1 MRIHGFDAIPSTLP
15 DLGVPDGPPTGRQLL
30 RRRVRRVLSAA
41 GYVEAIQ
48 WAFLSREAAA
58 SVAPLGAYDGRSAD
72 EETDV
77 VLDNPLSELYSTLRR
92 SLLPGLLEAARFNTR
107 RNASSVRLFELGVVF
122 GRSGSGEGPVGVVER
137 EALGV
142 LCGGAVGTPWEGRRE
157 LDLFDLKGALE
168 AVAEA
173 AGKRLEAR
181 PGRIHGLLP
190 GTAAELYI
198 EGVDGRRVGVL
209 GRLAEDDEHY
219 PLYAAEI
226 ELAALESTSEELYA
240 ALAVDSPPRLP
251 GIQVDHTLTHPVAV
265 AWADLESAI
274 RESAAEELRRFRL
287 ENRYEGKGVPDGAVN
302 TTVRFLYHGGERQLT
317 QDEVNRHQE
326 ALVAVLEE
334 RFGWKAGQEDVAGLF
349 DAEQQD
355 VDILLAGKVVGL
367 DDRFFHRVG
376 VVEEDFAPA
385 FGQEQAGPDGEGV
398 GVAFGVDQFGPAG
411 GGEVVLEVGHGQVG
425 VSADKAARFG
435 AVGGEVAFAE
445 KAVFN
450 FGGGAVCFEA
460 DWFSGNG
467 RHGHIEMVLEVLA
480 DTGQVDPDRNT
491 HLL

>member
-1 MRIHGFDAIPSTLP
+1 MHTDASHRFERGADPEIQARAVSRAAALIAEIGGGTVDPETIDAVAPSHEERHRRPTVAVDLDRLDAFAGAPMPEGKPAEWLAGLGFEVEVTSDRTLAATVPSWRLSDVSETADLYEEVMRIHGFDAIPSTLP

-287 ENRYEGKGVPDGAVN
+287 ENRYEGKGVPEGAVN

-334 RFGWKAGQEDVAGLF
+334 RFGWKAGQED
-349 DAEQQD
+349 
-355 VDILLAGKVVGL
+355 
-367 DDRFFHRVG
+367 
-376 VVEEDFAPA
+376 
-385 FGQEQAGPDGEGV
+385 
-398 GVAFGVDQFGPAG
+398 
-411 GGEVVLEVGHGQVG
+411 
-425 VSADKAARFG
+425 S
-435 AVGGEVAFAE
+435 
-445 KAVFN
+445 
-450 FGGGAVCFEA
+450 
-460 DWFSGNG
+460 
-467 RHGHIEMVLEVLA
+467 
-480 DTGQVDPDRNT
+480 
-491 HLL
+491 